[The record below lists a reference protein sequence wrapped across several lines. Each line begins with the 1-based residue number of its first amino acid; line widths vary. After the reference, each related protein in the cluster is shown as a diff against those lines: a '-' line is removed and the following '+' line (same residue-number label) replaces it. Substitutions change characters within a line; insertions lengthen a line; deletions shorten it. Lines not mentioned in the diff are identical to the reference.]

1 MLNIHTVDLFAFRSG
16 IVDRAIVEREVIL
29 TYVLQIMKEK
39 NIVNRFAFKGGTC
52 IRKVYLGSSGRF
64 SMDLDFSA
72 KEAIDPEDAIL
83 DLMEVFNE
91 EYYDI
96 SFHLDD
102 EWRMTQN
109 GLSFTVEPKYSH
121 AWNEAGGF
129 QLQVSLREQPTLD
142 IKNKLLLPQSYYSD
156 LEFDPPSIPCLNIV
170 EIIAEKIRAAYQ
182 RAKVRDLYDLYCYS
196 KKPYNRSLVRTLTVI
211 KLWQVHDPFNPDNF
225 FERLQSEYYDWRDLK
240 SLFNKNI
247 EIRETDIINETVAAY
262 SFLQELEDDEILLV
276 EDALGHRL
284 QSLHKSL
291 VQKCKSLDVG
301 R

>member
-1 MLNIHTVDLFAFRSG
+1 MLDLKTIDLFAFRSG
-16 IVDRAIVEREVIL
+16 IADRTIIERDVIL
-29 TYVLQIMKEK
+29 TYVLQILKEK
-39 NIVNRFAFKGGTC
+39 KLLDRYAFKGGTC

-83 DLMEVFNE
+83 DLMEVLNE

-109 GLSFTVEPKYSH
+109 GLSFTVEPTYSH
-121 AWNEAGGF
+121 AWNDSGGF

-142 IKNKLLLPQSYYSD
+142 IENKPLLPQSYYND
-156 LEFDPPSIPCLNIV
+156 MEFNPPSIPCLNIV

-182 RAKVRDLYDLYCYS
+182 RVKIRDLYDLYCYS
-196 KKPYNRSLVRTLTVI
+196 SKPYNRSLVRTLTVI
-211 KLWQVHDPFNPDNF
+211 KLWQVRDPFDPAKF
-225 FERLQSEYYDWRDLK
+225 LERLQSESYDWNDLK
-240 SLFNKNI
+240 SLVSKNI

-262 SFLQELEDDEILLV
+262 SFLQELEDEEILLV
-276 EDALGHRL
+276 EDASSHRL

-291 VQKCKSLDVG
+291 IQKCESLDVEE
-301 R
+301 